1 MILERVT
8 QIELNTDEQRRI
20 TLDYLQQRKES
31 NLRSMNYWQTT
42 PKFKNSRCERNMK
55 SELSALD
62 AVIKILENE
71 I

>member
-20 TLDYLQQRKES
+20 TLDYLCRCLSDKRQALKNYERIFSSRNTPYIISTRKE
-31 NLRSMNYWQTT
+31 
-42 PKFKNSRCERNMK
+42 KA
-55 SELSALD
+55 ALD
-62 AVIKILENE
+62 AVIKILEAE